1 MLIMMMITTMRT
13 EAEDYDENE
22 DKKISKLKHTKFRY

>member
-22 DKKISKLKHTKFRY
+22 DKKYAR

>member
-1 MLIMMMITTMRT
+1 VIITKKLFMLIMMMITTMRT

-22 DKKISKLKHTKFRY
+22 DKKYAR

>member
-1 MLIMMMITTMRT
+1 MLIMMMITTMKT

-22 DKKISKLKHTKFRY
+22 DKKYAR

>member
-1 MLIMMMITTMRT
+1 MIMITTMRT

-22 DKKISKLKHTKFRY
+22 DKKYAR